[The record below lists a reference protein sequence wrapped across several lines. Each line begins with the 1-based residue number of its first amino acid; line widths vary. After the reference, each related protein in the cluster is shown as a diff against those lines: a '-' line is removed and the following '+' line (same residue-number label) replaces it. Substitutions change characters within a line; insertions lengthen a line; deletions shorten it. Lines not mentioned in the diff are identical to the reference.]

1 MNKEEIEVLI
11 KSYISKAR
19 SICFAFGSDNYGNNN
34 VIQQFIDGIDRLTKP
49 KSITE
54 CKLENFN
61 AFINEL
67 LEIQKRINELKDSD
81 N

>member
-1 MNKEEIEVLI
+1 MKKEEIEVVI
-11 KSYISKAR
+11 KSYLTKAR
-19 SICFAFGSDNYGNNN
+19 SISNDFGCGNYGNNN
-34 VIQQFIDGIDRLTKP
+34 FIQQFIDGIDRLTKP
-49 KSITE
+49 KSIIE